1 MPASSHNRQRNN
13 AHATRRH
20 HAPRT
25 PGGPERLVP
34 HTLRAA
40 LSVPVLSSSRPP
52 DQRVPCPA
60 PHGSFLARSAPSYQ
74 SSAPPSAGSAE
85 ERTSRHANAV
95 TRSRSTRGT
104 PRKKNLK
111 RRTHAGGRRPVAVK
125 CAELPYMPLLLTGRH
140 SPPLNTH
147 RATQIGLLI
156 SAEAGPP
163 DQSSKD
169 SRWGKPGFR
178 SPASTGTPG
187 PRVCAARGRGRKPGE
202 PGKGCSI
209 TGRAANGRRPP
220 QAVHT
225 LFAVPHQVAAGAKR
239 PPRTSCRRN
248 QGEKRMNPVM
258 KVPCQNRPH
267 LLPTGRRS
275 GGQGRVAAG

>member
-1 MPASSHNRQRNN
+1 MLIDPALRSARQATPSQRKRGIRHSRQVKTPPK
-13 AHATRRH
+13 ACADPGSKPQPAEEEPPEADPCRHHRTTGSATTSTPGAATTRRH

-34 HTLRAA
+34 HTLQAA

-52 DQRVPCPA
+52 DKRVPCPA

-111 RRTHAGGRRPVAVK
+111 RRTHASGRRPVAVK

-140 SPPLNTH
+140 SPTPQHPQSNANRTAH
-147 RATQIGLLI
+147 QCRG
-156 SAEAGPP
+156 GPP
-163 DQSSKD
+163 
-169 SRWGKPGFR
+169 
-178 SPASTGTPG
+178 
-187 PRVCAARGRGRKPGE
+187 
-202 PGKGCSI
+202 
-209 TGRAANGRRPP
+209 RP
-220 QAVHT
+220 VE
-225 LFAVPHQVAAGAKR
+225 
-239 PPRTSCRRN
+239 
-248 QGEKRMNPVM
+248 QG
-258 KVPCQNRPH
+258 
-267 LLPTGRRS
+267 
-275 GGQGRVAAG
+275 

>member
-1 MPASSHNRQRNN
+1 MPASSHSRQRNN
-13 AHATRRH
+13 AHARCSQ

-95 TRSRSTRGT
+95 TRSRSTRGR

-178 SPASTGTPG
+178 RPASTGTPG
-187 PRVCAARGRGRKPGE
+187 PRVCAAPTPHVDEGESRANLARTAPLQDGRQTAAARRKRFIRFSPSRTKW
-202 PGKGCSI
+202 PPAPSV
-209 TGRAANGRRPP
+209 RAAP
-220 QAVHT
+220 
-225 LFAVPHQVAAGAKR
+225 AAAATRAK
-239 PPRTSCRRN
+239 S
-248 QGEKRMNPVM
+248 V
-258 KVPCQNRPH
+258 
-267 LLPTGRRS
+267 
-275 GGQGRVAAG
+275 